1 MAQTTHER
9 QQLDSGT
16 LSDDEL
22 LEQLGYKPELKR
34 TLGKFSSFAVQFGEI
49 APIGGIV
56 FTIAV
61 ALTQVG
67 PATMWPWLIAG
78 GLQLLVAFCVAEAC
92 SSFPVAG
99 AAYSI
104 VSRLGG
110 RFLGWQTG
118 WWLEIAHIVSLAGS
132 CVAIAPIISSWFG
145 FNGLG
150 HWQVVGVTGL
160 LILLSTLINVV
171 SVKVGARFVDVGVFA
186 TIVACVVVSVILAAA
201 MLFGSHHIHGIDY
214 LFSTEGTVHGS
225 AVFPLLFA
233 ALLPCIVLNGF
244 DVSGNASEETK
255 DAARAVPRG
264 MVIANG
270 SSYLFGT
277 VVILLLLLCM
287 TNTKATLGASQP
299 VTFILDPILGHPIAK
314 AFEILAVLGLY
325 VSGVVLQM
333 AGARVLW
340 SQARDGEFPLARYM
354 GRLNKEQ
361 VPAVGVWAG
370 GVVAFLLVL
379 WSSLYAVLIAMTVVL
394 WVTAYGVLIASMYIG
409 KTRGNV
415 PRPAFGVKGWRI
427 LFPAAVVWSA
437 IVAFVLIY
445 QNPSQVG
452 IGLAIVAAIG
462 LAIYFFALPKGRQI
476 DLLAAEHAAANRTSK
491 TLPSQ
496 TPDETT
502 VA

>member
-1 MAQTTHER
+1 MAQSTYQR
-9 QQLDSGT
+9 QQLNSGA

-34 TLGKFSSFAVQFGEI
+34 TLGKFSSFALQFGNI

-56 FTIAV
+56 FTIGV
-61 ALTQVG
+61 ALTAVG

-118 WWLEIAHIVSLAGS
+118 WWIEIAHIVSVSGS
-132 CVAIAPIISSWFG
+132 CVAVAPIMSSWFG
-145 FNGLG
+145 FNNLG
-150 HWQVVGVTGL
+150 HWQIVGVTGV
-160 LILLSTLINVV
+160 LILVSTLINVV

-186 TIVACVVVSVILAAA
+186 TLVACVLVSVILVGAL
-201 MLFGSHHIHGIDY
+201 LFGSHHIHGIDY
-214 LFSTEGTVHGS
+214 LFTSEGTVHGS

-255 DAARAVPRG
+255 NASRSVPRG
-264 MVIANG
+264 MIIANG

-277 VVILLLLLCM
+277 VVIFLLLLSM
-287 TNTKATLGASQP
+287 TNTKDTLGAAQP
-299 VTFILDPILGHPIAK
+299 VTFILKPILGYPIAK
-314 AFEILAVLGLY
+314 TFEVLAVLGLY
-325 VSGVVLQM
+325 VSAVVLQM

-340 SQARDGEFPLARYM
+340 SQARDGEFPLARHM
-354 GRLNKEQ
+354 GRLNKDKI
-361 VPAVGVWAG
+361 PAVGVWAG

-394 WVTAYGVLIASMYIG
+394 WVAGYGVLIACLWTG
-409 KTRGNV
+409 KIRGNV

-427 LFPAAVVWSA
+427 LFPVAIVWSA
-437 IVAFVLIY
+437 VVAFVLVY

-462 LAIYFFALPKGRQI
+462 LAIYFFALPKGRKI
-476 DLLAAEHAAANRTSK
+476 DLLAGEHAAANRTGK